1 MKTTKRFENAIN
13 KLYIAFNEN
22 TLNPECCKQCAV
34 GNILDQKDAWK
45 HLSDDHGSLKL
56 NYLGLVH
63 QNLGRTFNGYSP
75 LELLKIEAAF
85 LRGCGYELPLHHKNK
100 RPHDLTNK
108 NTLFNGLNEAIK
120 VLCIFDNIEDVTNY
134 SNLFKALITKKREL
148 KPINFELEKV

>member
-1 MKTTKRFENAIN
+1 MKTSTRFDNAIK
-13 KLYIAFNEN
+13 KLYTAFNEDL
-22 TLNPECCKQCAV
+22 LNPECCKQCAV

-45 HLSDDHGSLKL
+45 YLSDDHGSLKL

-85 LRGCGYELPLHHKNK
+85 LKGCGYELPLHHKNK
-100 RPHDLTNK
+100 RPKNSTNK
-108 NTLFNGLNEAIK
+108 DILFNGLKETIK
-120 VLCIFDNIEDVTNY
+120 VLCQFDNIENIMDY
-134 SNLFKALITKKREL
+134 SNIFKALITKKREL